1 MDNKNNSDW
10 KKEWK
15 DSGLD
20 PDKPEDFKKIQD
32 ILAKK
37 MEANILGSLENSV
50 ASKISKTINKLH
62 GIDKQKPLV
71 EGVDYHSATAEQA
84 AAPALSQ
91 EFIDSMRQRSL
102 DLLAKSKGIKEV
114 TNTPIMSSV
123 LKPNPKRIKSQ
134 QTQSVPQSEK
144 QVTESKIEP
153 KQLNNTTQPIQ
164 NIESGDSETD
174 ILNKMF
180 SFMKE
185 DYNWK
190 NKKHEQDTSNK
201 KKQMSD
207 QARRSDELI
216 GLFTGKK
223 QKGGKKSK
231 AEKFE
236 KSDKT
241 EKKKPTAEKEV
252 TKTTT
257 TPAVPTAIKVATGA
271 AAVGG
276 ASLVGIDALAAKIT
290 KNEGGGNPNQAN
302 IVKGTARKEADIVKG
317 NIDVTTG
324 KAFDKSLEQMTL
336 GEAYDLGIRRGQH
349 YNAKGAGAAM
359 GKYGFMPIAIKDRGM
374 ALYGNDWR
382 SMPFDSKTQDELNKS
397 LITNNLQKLQK
408 AGIPPSERNLYLM
421 HFFGNTNQ
429 TSAFLN
435 SPDNAKM
442 GPILDMYNEGA
453 TANPDVAKLTVGE
466 YKSRFLAKF
475 DNTTVNLE
483 KPENKAVP
491 ITAPKPQI
499 PEKIKS
505 GNGENKSP
513 VVVSNNNNNVYQGG
527 TSYNV
532 TTPIQNNNSPLLDV
546 QYNN

>member
-37 MEANILGSLENSV
+37 MEANILGGLKNS
-50 ASKISKTINKLH
+50 AALSITKTINKLH

-71 EGVDYHSATAEQA
+71 EGVDYHSATSEQA
-84 AAPALSQ
+84 ATPALSQ
-91 EFIDSMRQRSL
+91 EFIDAMRQRSL
-102 DLLAKSKGIKEV
+102 ELLAKSKGVKEV

-123 LKPNPKRIKSQ
+123 LKPNPKRIESQ
-134 QTQSVPQSEK
+134 QTQSAPQPEK
-144 QVTESKIEP
+144 QVTESKAEP
-153 KQLNNTTQPIQ
+153 KQLDNTTQPIQ
-164 NIESGDSETD
+164 NVESGDSEIT

-180 SFMKE
+180 DFMKN
-185 DYNWK
+185 DYEWK
-190 NKKHEQDTSNK
+190 NEKHKQDTSNK
-201 KKQMSD
+201 KKQQEDSD
-207 QARRSDELI
+207 RRSKELI

-223 QKGGKKSK
+223 QKPSKKVKSK
-231 AEKFE
+231 KVEKKEAE
-236 KSDKT
+236 
-241 EKKKPTAEKEV
+241 EKKKPTAQKEV
-252 TKTTT
+252 SKPT
-257 TPAVPTAIKVATGA
+257 TPTKAVPTAVKVATGA
-271 AAVGG
+271 AAGG
-276 ASLVGIDALAAKIT
+276 ATLFGIDALAAKIT

-302 IVKGTARKEADIVKG
+302 IVKGTSRKEADIVKG

-336 GEAYDLGIRRGQH
+336 GEAVDLGNRRSKH

-359 GKYGFMPIAIKDRGM
+359 GKYGFMPIAIEDRGL
-374 ALYGNDWR
+374 ALYGKDWR
-382 SMPFDSKTQDELNKS
+382 SVPFDSKTQDELNKS
-397 LITNNLQKLQK
+397 LIVNNLQKLQK

-421 HFFGNTNQ
+421 HFFGNTKQ
-429 TSAFLN
+429 TSAFLQA
-435 SPDNAKM
+435 PDDSKM
-442 GPILDMYNEGA
+442 KPILDMYNNGS

-475 DNTTVNLE
+475 DSTTVNLE

-491 ITAPKPQI
+491 TTAPKKEI

-505 GNGENKSP
+505 DKESGKTT
-513 VVVSNNNNNVYQGG
+513 VLSNNNTNVYNGG
-527 TSYNV
+527 TTYN
-532 TTPIQNNNSPLLDV
+532 IKQEQENNNASLFDK
-546 QYNN
+546 QYG